1 MTPVAECT
9 VPEKILIA
17 ALHLQEQGESP
28 FSAESLI
35 VATWKKFPVTF
46 GLKGFADQYPD
57 SNKVLSSIMGE
68 RGLTR
73 RGWLEK
79 VGQKLYTL
87 TPDGRR
93 VVQRLRHGEEETPPA
108 ESARKLSRDQEKQL
122 LHQLNSSAI
131 QKYQENRKD
140 ELTFAEACKFWGVN
154 EDDQANTLDARLARI
169 RTALNGVDRVLSAG
183 DVVLSNGRCASL
195 DDAELLFKVHD
206 YLEARFARHLNLLR
220 SRVAK

>member
-1 MTPVAECT
+1 MTSVAECT
-9 VPEKILIA
+9 VPEKILVA
-17 ALHLQEQGESP
+17 AFNLEEQGESP

-35 VATWKKFPVTF
+35 VAAWKKFPASF
-46 GLKGFADQYPD
+46 GLKGFHDQYPD

-73 RGWLEK
+73 RGWLSK

-93 VVQRLRHGEEETPPA
+93 LVVRLQSGEEETPA
-108 ESARKLSRDQEKQL
+108 VEQVKKLSRDQDKQL
-122 LHQLNSSAI
+122 THLLNSSALH
-131 QKYQENRKD
+131 KYQENRKD
-140 ELTFAEACKFWGVN
+140 ELTFSEACKFWGITD
-154 EDDQANTLDARLARI
+154 EEQGGALDSRLGKI
-169 RTALNGVDRVLSAG
+169 RNALNGIDRLVGQSDLVLAS
-183 DVVLSNGRCASL
+183 GRCVSV
-195 DDAELLFKVHD
+195 DDLEQLYKIHD